1 MVTARKKEPEPIEPR
16 FVQPTDELWGEDV
29 HYEDGSGSG
38 MGGLISQT
46 ANLDYGS
53 FTLPQKSRKG
63 ASTGLLVPYA
73 AQGRRTLWR
82 SPPLI
87 ATDLLSLDACCRV
100 PMSEWGP
107 HRAASVPPNFAVGR
121 YGPPAAAKKRNQS
134 NIKLAALPFQH
145 PRDVYDT
152 ARWVGKDWV
161 HPRGTTRYDPMFCF
175 ALSTSHVG
183 CSICLRRP

>member
-1 MVTARKKEPEPIEPR
+1 MVTARKKEPTPIEPR
-16 FVQPTDELWGEDV
+16 FGEPTDDQWGEEV
-29 HYEDGSGSG
+29 HYKDGSGSG
-38 MGGLISQT
+38 MAEVISRT

-63 ASTGLLVPYA
+63 ASTGLLVPYD
-73 AQGRRTLWR
+73 
-82 SPPLI
+82 SPVSACSRFCSLP
-87 ATDLLSLDACCRV
+87 APLLSIPLPPPHAELVARVRRV
-100 PMSEWGP
+100 PQSEWGP

-161 HPRGTTRYDPMFCF
+161 HPRGTK
-175 ALSTSHVG
+175 ALAHSQ
-183 CSICLRRP
+183 